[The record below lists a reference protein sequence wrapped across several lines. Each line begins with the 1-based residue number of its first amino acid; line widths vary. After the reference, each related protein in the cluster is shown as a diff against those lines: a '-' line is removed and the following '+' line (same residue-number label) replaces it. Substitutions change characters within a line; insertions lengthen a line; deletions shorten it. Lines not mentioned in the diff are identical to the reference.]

1 MPTII
6 LKRKRDYMIIFR
18 ALKIYINNEFID
30 YFEPDEKIKK
40 FEIEEGSKLKIKVDW
55 CYSNTVEISHR
66 ENQNVNEGH
75 SFIISSQIH
84 NGLFILIFGCFITGN
99 SLMIL
104 DKINPFAYLALISP
118 IAIIVGWQIFG
129 RNNYLRLTRLNH
141 K

>member
-1 MPTII
+1 MVF
-6 LKRKRDYMIIFR
+6 FR

-30 YFEPDEKIKK
+30 YFEPDEKLKK
-40 FEIEEGSKLKIKVDW
+40 IEVEEGSKLKIKVDW
-55 CYSNTVEISHR
+55 CNSNTVEIAQR
-66 ENQNVNEGH
+66 GNQNVNESH

-99 SLMIL
+99 CLMIL

-129 RNNYLRLTRLNH
+129 RNNYLRLTRFNH

>member
-1 MPTII
+1 
-6 LKRKRDYMIIFR
+6 MIIFR
-18 ALKIYINNEFID
+18 ALKIYINDEFID
-30 YFEPDEKIKK
+30 YFEPNEKQKAL
-40 FEIEEGSKLKIKVDW
+40 EIEEGAILKVKVDW
-55 CYSNTVEISHR
+55 CHSNTIKISQKD
-66 ENQNVNEGH
+66 NQNVNQNH

-99 SLMIL
+99 FLMIL

-129 RNNYLRLTRLNH
+129 RNNYLRLTRFNH